1 MIFLQSPTVMAFR
14 KRLKSF
20 GYKEISIYKIRPF
33 DGYYIVSAI
42 EPLSGT
48 KVSVKMGLCEMHNL
62 FKRR

>member
-1 MIFLQSPTVMAFR
+1 MIILQSPTVMAFR

-33 DGYYIVSAI
+33 AGYYLVSAI

-48 KVSVKMGLCEMHNL
+48 KVSVKMGLCMMQNS
-62 FKRR
+62 FRR